1 MEFFIILIII
11 FAIYMFIRSRHAD
24 SSKEQPSRLFP
35 SESKS
40 QVVGTV
46 GKSKIFMCI
55 KDVKWTLESMPPSD
69 RAYILAMAT
78 FTRIKMIQP
87 TLSELNLPEDILHQP
102 IKNTES
108 NLYTLYNVLE
118 KLRNSSSFQRTQT
131 EKNLKNLGMP
141 MPEYAKGH
149 AIASERALEVW
160 MCTIG
165 LGITPN
171 KKNDVIEI
179 WKLLINTVDLIDD
192 SIERIY
198 EFLDKTAEDTGAMD
212 TNTVELFTS
221 LDKKTW
227 KEESYFTPDFIKA

>member
-1 MEFFIILIII
+1 MEFFIIIIII
-11 FAIYMFIRSRHAD
+11 FVFYMFIRSRHTD

-35 SESKS
+35 SESNS

-55 KDVKWTLESMPPSD
+55 KDVKWTLESMPPTD

-78 FTRIKMIQP
+78 FFRIKIIE
-87 TLSELNLPEDILHQP
+87 TTIKELNLPESILREPNRQSE
-102 IKNTES
+102 N
-108 NLYTLYNVLE
+108 NLYSLYNVLE
-118 KLRNSSSFQRTQT
+118 KVRNTNTYQRQQT

-141 MPEYAKGH
+141 MKEYAKGH
-149 AIASERALEVW
+149 AIATERAIEVW

-165 LGITPN
+165 LGISPS

-179 WKLLINTVDLIDD
+179 WKLLINAVDLIDD
-192 SIERIY
+192 SIEKIY
-198 EFLDKTAEDTGAMD
+198 EFLDKTAEDTGVTD
-212 TNTVELFTS
+212 YETVQMFTS

-227 KEESYFTPDFIKA
+227 KKESYFTPDFIKA